1 MYSLDVNFLNDRPG
15 MGSPEAGTKLPRP
28 KPTAAKTPLYIGVAV
43 GLLLPALVG
52 GLLLVLQQQV
62 AQKEQQKA
70 ALDSELG
77 RLQIEQKKITQLT
90 EEITRVNEE
99 TTALASVFNQIKP
112 WSAMLQDIRERIPP
126 GVQISNIQQITAPA
140 PPPAANA
147 QPANAK
153 GAKPANA
160 KGANAT
166 APAGAATTPPQVTKL
181 EINGTARSFDDVNYF
196 LLTLQRSSFF
206 KGSETELVGA
216 QLVNNP
222 TRVEV
227 PQTTRTSG
235 AAQDRYELPKVVQ
248 YKIQT
253 NLSDVPASEL
263 LRELD
268 RKGAVGLVTRIR
280 TLQEKGV
287 IQP

>member
-1 MYSLDVNFLNDRPG
+1 
-15 MGSPEAGTKLPRP
+15 MGTLEAGTKSPRT
-28 KPTAAKTPLYIGVAV
+28 KPTAAMTPLYVGVAI

-52 GLLLVLQQQV
+52 GLLFFLQQQI

-70 ALDSELG
+70 ALDTELG
-77 RLQIEQKKITQLT
+77 RLQIEEKKVAQLND
-90 EEITRVNEE
+90 EITKVNEE

-126 GVQISNIQQITAPA
+126 GVQISNIQQVVAPA
-140 PPPAANA
+140 PAPAANA

-160 KGANAT
+160 KGANAA
-166 APAGAATTPPQVTKL
+166 APNANAPKTPPQITKL

-206 KGSETELVGA
+206 KGNETQLVGA

-253 NLSDVPASEL
+253 SLSDIPASEL